1 MYHIFI
7 HASLSGHLGCFC
19 VPAVVN
25 SAAVNTGVRVP
36 FPVMVFLGWM
46 PNSGITG
53 PCGSFTPSFLRN
65 PHIVLHMVVL
75 IYTHTNSAGG
85 FPFLHTFSSSYCC
98 KFFDDGRSDWCE
110 VIPLYS
116 FGSHFFNNEHCWA
129 SFNVFISH
137 LYVFLEKCLFRSST
151 HFLMEF
157 FFFFIELHELLIYF
171 GD

>member
-116 FGSHFFNNEHCWA
+116 FGSHFLIMSIVEHLLMCLLAICMSSWR
-129 SFNVFISH
+129 NV
-137 LYVFLEKCLFRSST
+137 CLGLPPIF
-151 HFLMEF
+151 
-157 FFFFIELHELLIYF
+157 
-171 GD
+171 